1 MANLCKSDLLMLLF
15 LKGPFLVVIFSDNAL
30 MTRVLVILPMLLSFV
45 NLFVLLTFSSAFDN
59 YFPS

>member
-1 MANLCKSDLLMLLF
+1 MLLF